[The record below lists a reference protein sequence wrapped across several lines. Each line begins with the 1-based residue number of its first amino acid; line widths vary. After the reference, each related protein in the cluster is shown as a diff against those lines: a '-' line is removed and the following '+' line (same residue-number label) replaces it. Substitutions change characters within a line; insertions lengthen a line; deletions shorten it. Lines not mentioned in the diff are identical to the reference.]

1 MLYTCFHQL
10 ILIIICLVTH
20 AGFESSEGGTQ
31 FGEFTKS
38 IERDSECASN
48 LLSSY
53 NSDVN
58 EKSRHQ
64 FLTAVGD
71 CKGQVFTS
79 GIGK

>member
-1 MLYTCFHQL
+1 MSRYT
-10 ILIIICLVTH
+10 
-20 AGFESSEGGTQ
+20 GFESSEGRTQ

-38 IERDSECASN
+38 IERDSKCASN

-58 EKSRHQ
+58 KTSRHQ